1 MPDPSSADRAL
12 LELLR
17 AVLRVR
23 DPAPLSLYAE
33 VCRQSVTSGRRAAE
47 LVALSLKISPR
58 GFFSN
63 RYDAPLFWRPTA
75 PAQILDAA
83 RRAAPTAALD
93 AALSEPDSP
102 VARWISDQGRHF
114 TYLAVEH
121 DSRVFK
127 IYLFDTR
134 GGPALPEVDL
144 DLPPE
149 ALRQAAYIR
158 CLELNMDQPARSDD
172 TIYFKLETSF
182 EQALTPDFSF
192 HPRLR
197 RPLLDLPGREAV
209 VARLQTLI
217 EGRRRPNAPVL
228 KLRVPATWAPEDLA
242 TVPLALSQ
250 NVAEPARPLEVNAV
264 ADDLRAIGAAL
275 GQGEATA
282 RWLDTVAPFAA
293 FISYLAAG
301 DDHVT
306 VYYKVGAV
314 GGPWGETP

>member
-12 LELLR
+12 LELIR
-17 AVLRVR
+17 AVLRVP
-23 DPAPLSLYAE
+23 DPAFLSLYSE
-33 VCRQSVTSGRRAAE
+33 VCRQSATSGRRAAE

-63 RYDAPLFWRPTA
+63 RYDAPLYWRPVS

-83 RRAAPTAALD
+83 RRAAPTAALA
-93 AALSEPDSP
+93 AALAEPEGP
-102 VARWISDQGRHF
+102 VARWISGQGRHF

-134 GGPALPEVDL
+134 GGPALPAVDL
-144 DLPPE
+144 DQAPE

-158 CLELNMDQPARSDD
+158 CLELNMDQPDRSDD
-172 TIYFKLETSF
+172 TIYFKLESSF
-182 EQALTPDFSF
+182 EHSLEADFSF

-197 RPLLDLPGREAV
+197 RPLLDLPDRDV
-209 VARLQTLI
+209 VVQRLRSLV
-217 EGRRRPNAPVL
+217 EGRARPNAPVL
-228 KLRVPATWAPEDLA
+228 KLRVPDTWRPEDLA

-250 NVAEPARPLEVNAV
+250 NVADRANPLAVNAV
-264 ADDLRAIGAAL
+264 AADLLTIGEAL

-282 RWLDTVAPFAA
+282 RWLQTVAPFDA

-306 VYYKVGAV
+306 LYYKVG
-314 GGPWGETP
+314 ERL